1 MVYTSSFKV
10 PSSQFQSI
18 NMTPQRLPIRT
29 TGSGDGDGPDSV
41 ALQLHP
47 VPSRQSLIV
56 KVAPPKMPVAGIDHV
71 PCDIVLVID
80 VSTSMEDDAPVPGE
94 AERTGLSVLD
104 LTKHAAL
111 TIIETLNDKDR
122 LGIVSFSTKSTIV
135 QTLTYMDIDKKE
147 EARKKIKALDPN
159 GSTNLWHGIHDGIR
173 VFDESLNNGNVRA
186 MMVLTDGMPN
196 HM

>member
-1 MVYTSSFKV
+1 MHH
-10 PSSQFQSI
+10 
-18 NMTPQRLPIRT
+18 QRIPIRNVAKQH
-29 TGSGDGDGPDSV
+29 GADPDSA

-47 VPSRQSLIV
+47 VPAKESLVVRI
-56 KVAPPKMPVAGIDHV
+56 APPQKPAVQVEHV

-94 AERTGLSVLD
+94 TERTGLSVLD

-111 TIIETLNDKDR
+111 TIIETLNDRDR

-135 QTLTYMDIDKKE
+135 QTLTHMDIDKKE

-159 GSTNLWHGIHDGIR
+159 GSTNLWHGIQDGIR
-173 VFDESLNNGNVRA
+173 VFNESLNNGNVRA

>member
-1 MVYTSSFKV
+1 M
-10 PSSQFQSI
+10 
-18 NMTPQRLPIRT
+18 
-29 TGSGDGDGPDSV
+29 
-41 ALQLHP
+41 
-47 VPSRQSLIV
+47 PSRESLVV
-56 KVAPPKMPVAGIDHV
+56 KVIPPRTPAAQIEHV

-94 AERTGLSVLD
+94 NEKTGLTVLD

-147 EARKKIKALDPN
+147 EARKKIKALEPN

-173 VFDESLNNGNVRA
+173 VFTESLKIGNVGA